1 MDGSMHRS
9 KRRRLD
15 TTPKPQNGFIH
26 SPVESSSDEL
36 AAGSDH
42 DEAERRRASWSIQKA
57 YPPQRPYR
65 RSRSFSGSE
74 SPDELAVDAKEYWS
88 ARNRGRSPS
97 LPSEP
102 SAEPS
107 SERYLDHDHDEA
119 EEEEEDVAPEPGLDP
134 EIDPEQEDGGAEGDV
149 EETATAADG
158 DVAVDQ
164 SFGERSPTPVP
175 QPPPPPPK
183 PDKVTYHQKY
193 LLRGHIRGVSAVRFS
208 PDSSMIASGGA
219 DGAVKVWDTVT
230 GRLIH
235 TFEGHLAGI
244 STISWSPDGATI
256 ASGSDDKTIRLWNV
270 LTGKAHPIPFVGHH
284 NYVYQIAFSPKGNML
299 VSGSYDEAVFL
310 WDVRSARVM
319 RSLPAHSDP
328 VGGIDVVWDGTLIA
342 SCATDGLIRIWDTA
356 TGQCLR
362 TLVHEDNPPV
372 TAVKFSP
379 NGKYVLAWTLD
390 DCVRLWDY
398 VEGRCI
404 KTYQG
409 HGNKKYSLQGGFGVY
424 GERGGPRYAFVV
436 SGSEDGAVLCWD
448 VVSKQVLQ
456 RLEGH
461 NGVVLGV
468 DTCTLEESRLMVS
481 CGLDGTVRVWEEAN
495 AEAEAEAAD
504 TTNTSTANTPPQ
516 INGDGMNGDTV
527 QQPNGDMEVEKPNGL
542 PETNHDHNLE
552 QPNGHK
558 DDPEPEPED
567 TEMGEATGPDG

>member
-97 LPSEP
+97 SPSEP

-208 PDSSMIASGGA
+208 PDSSMIASGGGFYAPLLFPQFYYVYIGSLTVLLGA

-270 LTGKAHPIPFVGHH
+270 LTVG
-284 NYVYQIAFSPKGNML
+284 
-299 VSGSYDEAVFL
+299 
-310 WDVRSARVM
+310 
-319 RSLPAHSDP
+319 
-328 VGGIDVVWDGTLIA
+328 
-342 SCATDGLIRIWDTA
+342 
-356 TGQCLR
+356 LR
-362 TLVHEDNPPV
+362 C
-372 TAVKFSP
+372 K
-379 NGKYVLAWTLD
+379 
-390 DCVRLWDY
+390 
-398 VEGRCI
+398 
-404 KTYQG
+404 
-409 HGNKKYSLQGGFGVY
+409 
-424 GERGGPRYAFVV
+424 
-436 SGSEDGAVLCWD
+436 
-448 VVSKQVLQ
+448 
-456 RLEGH
+456 
-461 NGVVLGV
+461 
-468 DTCTLEESRLMVS
+468 
-481 CGLDGTVRVWEEAN
+481 
-495 AEAEAEAAD
+495 
-504 TTNTSTANTPPQ
+504 
-516 INGDGMNGDTV
+516 
-527 QQPNGDMEVEKPNGL
+527 
-542 PETNHDHNLE
+542 
-552 QPNGHK
+552 
-558 DDPEPEPED
+558 
-567 TEMGEATGPDG
+567 

>member
-1 MDGSMHRS
+1 MDGSTHRP
-9 KRRRLD
+9 KRRRLE
-15 TTPKPQNGFIH
+15 TPPHPQNGFIH

-88 ARNRGRSPS
+88 ARARDRDRERQRNASPS
-97 LPSEP
+97 SA
-102 SAEPS
+102 SAEQS
-107 SERYLDHDHDEA
+107 SERYDDDDDDDDHEIENENDDDE
-119 EEEEEDVAPEPGLDP
+119 PEPNVP
-134 EIDPEQEDGGAEGDV
+134 EPPEPEDGAEADV
-149 EETATAADG
+149 EEIETAADDP

-164 SFGERSPTPVP
+164 TYSERSSPTPVP

-183 PDKVTYHQKY
+183 PDKVNYHQKY
-193 LLRGHIRGVSAVRFS
+193 LLRGHLRGVSAVRFS
-208 PDSSMIASGGA
+208 PDSTMIASGGA

-328 VGGIDVVWDGTLIA
+328 VGGIDVVWDGTLVA

-379 NGKYVLAWTLD
+379 NGKYVLAWSLD

-409 HGNKKYSLQGGFGVY
+409 HANRKYSLQGGFGVY
-424 GERGGPRYAFVV
+424 GVSGAPVHAFAV

-456 RLEGH
+456 RIEGH
-461 NGVVLGV
+461 AGVVLGV
-468 DTCTLEESRLMVS
+468 DACSMGESRLLVS
-481 CGLDGTVRVWEEAN
+481 CGLDGTVRVWEEATEATETTDD
-495 AEAEAEAAD
+495 AEMGDAEAAD
-504 TTNTSTANTPPQ
+504 ATPQTN
-516 INGDGMNGDTV
+516 GH
-527 QQPNGDMEVEKPNGL
+527 
-542 PETNHDHNLE
+542 PETAPENGPE
-552 QPNGHK
+552 ATVPEGPNGHAH
-558 DDPEPEPED
+558 EPED
-567 TEMGEATGPDG
+567 TEMADATMGEAPGPDG

>member
-1 MDGSMHRS
+1 
-9 KRRRLD
+9 
-15 TTPKPQNGFIH
+15 
-26 SPVESSSDEL
+26 
-36 AAGSDH
+36 
-42 DEAERRRASWSIQKA
+42 
-57 YPPQRPYR
+57 
-65 RSRSFSGSE
+65 
-74 SPDELAVDAKEYWS
+74 
-88 ARNRGRSPS
+88 
-97 LPSEP
+97 
-102 SAEPS
+102 
-107 SERYLDHDHDEA
+107 
-119 EEEEEDVAPEPGLDP
+119 
-134 EIDPEQEDGGAEGDV
+134 
-149 EETATAADG
+149 
-158 DVAVDQ
+158 
-164 SFGERSPTPVP
+164 
-175 QPPPPPPK
+175 
-183 PDKVTYHQKY
+183 
-193 LLRGHIRGVSAVRFS
+193 
-208 PDSSMIASGGA
+208 
-219 DGAVKVWDTVT
+219 
-230 GRLIH
+230 
-235 TFEGHLAGI
+235 
-244 STISWSPDGATI
+244 
-256 ASGSDDKTIRLWNV
+256 
-270 LTGKAHPIPFVGHH
+270 
-284 NYVYQIAFSPKGNML
+284 ML

-409 HGNKKYSLQGGFGVY
+409 HGNVKYSLQGGFGVY

-481 CGLDGTVRVWEEAN
+481 CGLDGTVRVWEEVD
-495 AEAEAEAAD
+495 AEAAD
-504 TTNTSTANTPPQ
+504 NTTNTSTINTPPQ
-516 INGDGMNGDTV
+516 INGDGVNGDMG
-527 QQPNGDMEVEKPNGL
+527 QLNGVMEVEKPNGK
-542 PETNHDHNLE
+542 PEANHDHDHDHNLE

-558 DDPEPEPED
+558 DNPEPEPED

>member
-1 MDGSMHRS
+1 MDGSTHRP

-15 TTPKPQNGFIH
+15 ITPKAQNGFIH

-88 ARNRGRSPS
+88 ARNRVRRSPS
-97 LPSEP
+97 EQP

-107 SERYLDHDHDEA
+107 SERYD
-119 EEEEEDVAPEPGLDP
+119 EEEEEDDEEDDEPEAEAEPDLEPETELEPEP
-134 EIDPEQEDGGAEGDV
+134 EAEPEQEDGADADV
-149 EETATAADG
+149 EETEMADG
-158 DVAVDQ
+158 DVEVDA
-164 SFGERSPTPVP
+164 SYAERSPTPVP

-183 PDKVTYHQKY
+183 PDKVNYHQKY
-193 LLRGHIRGVSAVRFS
+193 LLRGHLRGVSAVRFS

-219 DGAVKVWDTVT
+219 DGAVKVWDTGT

-270 LTGKAHPIPFVGHH
+270 LTGKAHPIPFIGHH

-362 TLVHEDNPPV
+362 TIVHEDNPPV

-409 HGNKKYSLQGGFGVY
+409 HTNRKYSLQGGFGVY
-424 GERGGPRYAFVV
+424 GVRGGPVHAFAV

-456 RLEGH
+456 RIEGH
-461 NGVVLGV
+461 TGVVLGV
-468 DTCTLEESRLMVS
+468 DTCTLGEARLMVS
-481 CGLDGTVRVWEEAN
+481 CGLDGTVRVWEET
-495 AEAEAEAAD
+495 AEPNPSSETEMTD
-504 TTNTSTANTPPQ
+504 ETTPQ
-516 INGDGMNGDTV
+516 TNGQNDGQSG
-527 QQPNGDMEVEKPNGL
+527 PAPA
-542 PETNHDHNLE
+542 PI
-552 QPNGHK
+552 
-558 DDPEPEPED
+558 PEPED
-567 TEMGEATGPDG
+567 TEMGEATGPEG